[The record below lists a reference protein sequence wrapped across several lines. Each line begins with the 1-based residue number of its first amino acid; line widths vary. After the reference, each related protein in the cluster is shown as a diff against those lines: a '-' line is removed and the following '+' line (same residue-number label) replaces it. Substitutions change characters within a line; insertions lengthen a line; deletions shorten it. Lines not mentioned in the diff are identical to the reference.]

1 MGTLGL
7 YRRSSQKRSMHRMGG
22 GSITVQTAVRNLW
35 IFTETSGG
43 FGSVSSATRCVPTN
57 ISILIMLEPLGY
69 GSRRPSPLPSSTSNA
84 VASHPLVVFG
94 MDHGSLSGSLP
105 TDSLLGLLR
114 RGGLEEKN
122 LRYVVHPTI
131 SSVAR

>member
-1 MGTLGL
+1 MDFH
-7 YRRSSQKRSMHRMGG
+7 RDFWWIRKRIERH
-22 GSITVQTAVRNLW
+22 AVRSYQYFNPDY
-35 IFTETSGG
+35 
-43 FGSVSSATRCVPTN
+43 V
-57 ISILIMLEPLGY
+57 SILIMLEPLGY

-105 TDSLLGLLR
+105 TDSLLGLLQ